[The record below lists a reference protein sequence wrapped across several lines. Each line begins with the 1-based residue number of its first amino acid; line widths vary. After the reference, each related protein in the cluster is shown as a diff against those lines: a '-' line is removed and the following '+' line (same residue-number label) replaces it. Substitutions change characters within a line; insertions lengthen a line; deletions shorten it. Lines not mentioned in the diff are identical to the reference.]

1 VEVPLTNAGRRY
13 FADRAAARDL
23 AAFVRARRVQ
33 MIRKEAPGAMG
44 HDLESV
50 YGALLA
56 RHGIRFT
63 LTRTGVVFEKSSD
76 TGKRFRV
83 VVRRGRIAR
92 QNLSPYA
99 FVF

>member
-1 VEVPLTNAGRRY
+1 V
-13 FADRAAARDL
+13 
-23 AAFVRARRVQ
+23 
-33 MIRKEAPGAMG
+33 
-44 HDLESV
+44 
-50 YGALLA
+50 LLA
-56 RHGIRFT
+56 RRGIRFT

>member
-1 VEVPLTNAGRRY
+1 V
-13 FADRAAARDL
+13 ARV
-23 AAFVRARRVQ
+23 A
-33 MIRKEAPGAMG
+33 
-44 HDLESV
+44 LESV
-50 YGALLA
+50 YGVLLA
-56 RHGIRFT
+56 RRGIRFT